1 MSITRTHS
9 RHRLAPV
16 SHNGRNSNA
25 KDKILSLELE
35 SISVPFG
42 GFKALDAV
50 TISLKKAESVGLI
63 GPNGAGKT
71 TCVNIITGFQDPTSG
86 TVMLDGQDINAKAP
100 YDIRRRGLAR
110 TFQAGRLF
118 SGLDVLDN
126 LAVTGVGLGH
136 SRRAS
141 EDEALRVLSWM
152 VAGHLAEL
160 PAAGLPYTDERR
172 VGIARALMFAP
183 DYLLLDEPAAGMSE
197 TEADDLAQ
205 IIRRNAD
212 ELNFGVLLIQH
223 NVGPVPLF
231 PTHVYVLDAGKII
244 EEGDK
249 TEILA
254 SQAVREAYLGAE
266 HAPENM
272 EHA

>member
-1 MSITRTHS
+1 MITVNNLCKAYGDRPVLQGVSTHFPRGQLTS
-9 RHRLAPV
+9 
-16 SHNGRNSNA
+16 
-25 KDKILSLELE
+25 
-35 SISVPFG
+35 
-42 GFKALDAV
+42 
-50 TISLKKAESVGLI
+50 LI

-152 VAGHLAEL
+152 GAGHLAEL

-172 VGIARALMFAP
+172 RHV
-183 DYLLLDEPAAGMSE
+183 
-197 TEADDLAQ
+197 
-205 IIRRNAD
+205 RNRS
-212 ELNFGVLLIQH
+212 G
-223 NVGPVPLF
+223 
-231 PTHVYVLDAGKII
+231 
-244 EEGDK
+244 
-249 TEILA
+249 
-254 SQAVREAYLGAE
+254 
-266 HAPENM
+266 
-272 EHA
+272 

>member
-9 RHRLAPV
+9 RHRLAAV
-16 SHNGRNSNA
+16 AHNGRNRNA

-35 SISVPFG
+35 SISVAFG
-42 GFKALDAV
+42 GFKALDDV
-50 TISLKKAESVGLI
+50 TISLKKAEIVGLI

-152 VAGHLAEL
+152 GAGHLAEL

-172 VGIARALMFAP
+172 VGIARALMFAVFLRERFVLRFFFFRQLSIP
-183 DYLLLDEPAAGMSE
+183 RR
-197 TEADDLAQ
+197 DDRKRQ
-205 IIRRNAD
+205 PSGFDHRGG
-212 ELNFGVLLIQH
+212 ELHLSGRFRQRQH
-223 NVGPVPLF
+223 Q
-231 PTHVYVLDAGKII
+231 YA
-244 EEGDK
+244 
-249 TEILA
+249 
-254 SQAVREAYLGAE
+254 
-266 HAPENM
+266 
-272 EHA
+272 